1 MAVPVVA
8 GKIVLDTNVFIG
20 YLRAGLYADWVFGR
34 VNRTIRSLS
43 AVVLM
48 ELRFGADTP
57 RRKRAV
63 DSIQHAFPPGRVV
76 APVPHVFEHA
86 GRVFRTLHG
95 DGSGLQD
102 RLGPLNDLLIA
113 LTARQIGATVV
124 TNNLDE
130 FRRIAVRVPGLRVVA
145 PLSVLESR
153 SEKRAE

>member
-1 MAVPVVA
+1 MAVPVA
-8 GKIVLDTNVFIG
+8 GKVLLDTNVFIG
-20 YLRAGLYADWVFGR
+20 YLRAGLHAEWVLGR
-34 VNRTIRSLS
+34 VSHTIRFLS

-63 DSIQHAFPPGRVV
+63 DGIQRAFPSGRII
-76 APVPHVFEHA
+76 APTPSIFEQA

-95 DGSGLQD
+95 NGAGLQD

-130 FRRIAVRVPGLRVVA
+130 FRRIAARIPGLRVVA
-145 PLSVLESR
+145 PLSVL
-153 SEKRAE
+153 